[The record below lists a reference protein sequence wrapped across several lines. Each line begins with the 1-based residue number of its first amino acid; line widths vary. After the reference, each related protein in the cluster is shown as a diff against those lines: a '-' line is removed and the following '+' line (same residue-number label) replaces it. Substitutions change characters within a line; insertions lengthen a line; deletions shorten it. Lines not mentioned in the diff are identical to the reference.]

1 MKKFFLIGLAA
12 TAMLASCSNDETVE
26 MAQNTKAI
34 GFSSFIDK
42 STRATDTDLT
52 NLATIEVYGW
62 RGDAQIFDKQEV
74 AVDASGAG
82 TYSPIQYWEPN
93 YTYAFEAIAP
103 KSGEKGVT
111 FNAAKDGGT
120 ITFVSNSETDLL
132 YSKAD
137 NKITDQEITTDP
149 GKVDFTFGHL
159 LSRVKFTFKNTF
171 PANAAA
177 KISVKDVKITNAYQN
192 GTITPAEEDAVWNAT
207 DNTLQVVFASD
218 NVKDLVAGTGSGET
232 EHMYLIP
239 VTSPQYTVTFTVV
252 LDQNGATTEYP
263 HTSTITIGMEKGKS
277 YNFIAELNENNVT
290 PDKLFPIEF
299 TADVNLWGDF
309 NDNNITVGKIHF
321 ASS

>member
-1 MKKFFLIGLAA
+1 MKKIFLIGLAA

-42 STRATDTDLT
+42 STRATDTDIT
-52 NLATIEVYGW
+52 NLGAIEVYGW
-62 RGDAQIFDKQEV
+62 RDDAQIFNAKAV
-74 AVDASGAG
+74 TVDATGNG
-82 TYSPIQYWEPN
+82 TYSPLQYWEPG

-103 KSGEKGVT
+103 KSGENGVT
-111 FNAAKDGGT
+111 FAAAKDGGT
-120 ITFVSNSETDLL
+120 ITFVSDSETDLL
-132 YSKAD
+132 YSKAAD
-137 NKITDQEITTDP
+137 KTTGAEVTTDP
-149 GKVDFTFGHL
+149 GEVNFTFGHM

-192 GTITPAEEDAVWNAT
+192 GTITPAEENAVWNAT
-207 DNTLQVVFASD
+207 NNTLSVVVFASD

-239 VTSPQYTVTFTVV
+239 VASPQYTVTFTVV

-263 HTSTITIGMEKGKS
+263 HTSTITTGMEKSKS
-277 YNFIAELNENNVT
+277 YNFIAELNEKNIT
-290 PDKLFPIEF
+290 EDELFQIEF
-299 TADVNLWGDF
+299 TAEVDPWGAF
-309 NDNNITVGKIHF
+309 TNNDITVE
-321 ASS
+321 

>member
-1 MKKFFLIGLAA
+1 MKKIFLIGLAA

-74 AVDASGAG
+74 TVEASGAG

-103 KSGEKGVT
+103 KSGEKGIT
-111 FNAAKDGGT
+111 FAAAKNGGT
-120 ITFVSNSETDLL
+120 ITFASNSETDLL

-137 NKITDQEITTDP
+137 DKTTDQEITTDP
-149 GKVDFTFGHL
+149 GKVGFTFKHL

-192 GTITPAEEDAVWNAT
+192 GTITLAEENAVWNAT
-207 DNTLQVVFASD
+207 NNTLSVVFASD

-239 VTSPQYTVTFTVV
+239 VASPQYTVTFTVV

-263 HTSTITIGMEKGKS
+263 HTSTITTGMEKSKS
-277 YNFIAELNENNVT
+277 YNFIAELNETNIT
-290 PDKLFPIEF
+290 EDELFPIKF
-299 TADVNLWGDF
+299 TAEVDPWGAF
-309 NDNNITVGKIHF
+309 TNNDITVE
-321 ASS
+321 

>member
-1 MKKFFLIGLAA
+1 MKKIFLIGLAA

-42 STRATDTDLT
+42 STRATDTDIT
-52 NLATIEVYGW
+52 NLGAIEVYGW
-62 RGDAQIFDKQEV
+62 RGDAQIFNAQAV
-74 AVDASGAG
+74 TVDATGNG
-82 TYSPIQYWEPN
+82 TYSPLQYWEPG

-111 FNAAKDGGT
+111 FAAAKDGGT
-120 ITFVSNSETDLL
+120 ITFVSDSETDLL
-132 YSKAD
+132 YSKAAD
-137 NKITDQEITTDP
+137 KTTGAEVTTDP
-149 GKVDFTFGHL
+149 GKVNFTFGHM

-171 PANAAA
+171 PENAAA
-177 KISVKDVKITNAYQN
+177 KISVKEVKITNAYQN
-192 GTITPAEEDAVWNAT
+192 GTITPAEENAVWNAT
-207 DNTLQVVFASD
+207 NNTLSVVFASD

-239 VTSPQYTVTFTVV
+239 VASPQYTVTFTVV

-263 HTSTITIGMEKGKS
+263 HTSTITTGMEKGKS
-277 YNFIAELNENNVT
+277 YNFVAALNETNVT

-299 TADVNLWGDF
+299 TAEVEDWGDF
-309 NDNNITVGKIHF
+309 TNHDITVE
-321 ASS
+321 

>member
-1 MKKFFLIGLAA
+1 MKKIFLIGLAA

-62 RGDAQIFDKQEV
+62 RDDAQIFNAKAV
-74 AVDASGAG
+74 TVDATGNG
-82 TYSPIQYWEPN
+82 TYSPLQYWEPG

-103 KSGEKGVT
+103 KSGENGVT
-111 FNAAKDGGT
+111 FAAAKDGGT
-120 ITFVSNSETDLL
+120 ITFVSDSETDLL
-132 YSKAD
+132 YSKAAD
-137 NKITDQEITTDP
+137 KTTGAEVTTDP
-149 GKVDFTFGHL
+149 GEVNFTFKHL

-192 GTITPAEEDAVWNAT
+192 GTITPAEENAVWNAT
-207 DNTLQVVFASD
+207 NNTLSVVFASD

-239 VTSPQYTVTFTVV
+239 VASPQYTVTFTVV

-263 HTSTITIGMEKGKS
+263 HTSTITTRMEKGKS
-277 YNFIAELNENNVT
+277 YNFVAALNETNVT
-290 PDKLFPIEF
+290 PDKLFPIKF
-299 TADVNLWGDF
+299 TAKVDPWGAF
-309 NDNNITVGKIHF
+309 TNNDITVE
-321 ASS
+321 

>member
-74 AVDASGAG
+74 TVDVSGNG
-82 TYSPIQYWEPN
+82 TYTPLQYWEPN

-103 KSGEKGVT
+103 KSGDKGVT
-111 FNAAKDGGT
+111 FTAAKNGGT
-120 ITFVSNSETDLL
+120 ISFVSNSETDLL
-132 YSKAD
+132 YSKASD
-137 NKITDQEITTDP
+137 KITGEAITADP
-149 GKVDFTFGHL
+149 GKVNFTFKHL

-192 GTITPAEEDAVWNAT
+192 GTITPAEEDAVWDVT
-207 DNTLQVVFASD
+207 DNTLSVVFASD
-218 NVKDLVAGTGSGET
+218 NVKDLNAGTGVGET

-239 VTSPQYTVTFTVV
+239 VASPQYSVEFTVV
-252 LDQNGATTEYP
+252 LDQNGATTEYS
-263 HTSTITIGMEKGKS
+263 HTSTITTSMEKGKS
-277 YNFIAELNENNVT
+277 YNFVAELNDTNVT
-290 PDKLFPIEF
+290 PDQLFQIEF
-299 TADVNLWGDF
+299 TAEVDPWGTF
-309 NDNNITVGKIHF
+309 TNNDITVE
-321 ASS
+321 